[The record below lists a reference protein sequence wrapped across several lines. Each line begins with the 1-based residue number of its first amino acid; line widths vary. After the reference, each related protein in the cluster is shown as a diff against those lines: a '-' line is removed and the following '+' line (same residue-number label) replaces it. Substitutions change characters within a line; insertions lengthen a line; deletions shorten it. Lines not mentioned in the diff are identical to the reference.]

1 MKRISIIF
9 LLLIALTASAQSD
22 FDIAQE
28 FMSKKGVTLSKDNKA
43 STRGEDKPYSIFNG
57 EDGKGFAIV
66 ANGIVIGYS
75 TENTCDGYPFP
86 SVATTRGILDPKTPI
101 DYMVKCTWDFN
112 NKPYNDQTPIVIND
126 KWEEVHSQNG
136 CGATALAQIMYYY
149 KNKGCE
155 ALRMTEFENNKYPTL
170 EALPATTFN
179 WDLILP
185 KYEYYKGSGSKNYTE
200 EQGEE
205 IAKLMKYVGYAV
217 STQYSYKGSGSW
229 LDPQDFVPL
238 GFSRESYSTLD
249 NPGIGQLSDKKLEE
263 IFDKELE
270 KGRPVIMAGYYING
284 GGHYYI
290 IDGRDDTG
298 RYHVNLGSNGFSDGY
313 YIISQ
318 ELYLSGQSVD
328 GLLYRLANVFCVVPI
343 MPSSWVIP
351 TDIKIAKENR
361 ISNGAVYN
369 LQGQKVGDSLEGL
382 PKGIY
387 IKDGKKHVV
396 K

>member
-1 MKRISIIF
+1 MRTVSFIVS
-9 LLLIALTASAQSD
+9 LLFALTASAQSD

-43 STRGEDKPYSIFNG
+43 STRGEDKPYSIFNA

-101 DYMVKCTWDFN
+101 DYMVKCTWGQGN
-112 NKPYNDQTPIVIND
+112 PYNKQTPFGRCA
-126 KWEEVHSQNG
+126 G
-136 CGATALAQIMYYY
+136 CGAIALAQVMYYY
-149 KNKGCE
+149 KNEGCK
-155 ALRMTEFENNKYPTL
+155 ALPKVKSEDEDEYPTL
-170 EALPATTFN
+170 EALPKTTFN

-185 KYEYYKGSGSKNYTE
+185 HYTFALNDSNINYTY
-200 EQGEE
+200 EQVMEVT
-205 IAKLMKYVGYAV
+205 KLIKYVGYAV
-217 STQYSYKGSGSW
+217 KMTYTKSGSGAW
-229 LDPQDFVPL
+229 LEPQYLTSL
-238 GFSRESYSTLD
+238 GFSNQSYWTCD
-249 NPGIGQLSDKKLEE
+249 NPGMGKLSDSDLEA

-270 KGRPVIMAGYYING
+270 KGRPVIMAGYPKEG
-284 GGHYYI
+284 AGHYFV

-298 RYHVNLGSNGFSDGY
+298 RYHVNCGNYGLGNGY
-313 YIISQ
+313 YMISQ
-318 ELYLSGQSVD
+318 DMFFANNGEEIK
-328 GLLYRLANVFCVVPI
+328 GLVGMLDRVFCVVPI

-351 TDIKIAKENR
+351 TDIKIVKENR
-361 ISNGAVYN
+361 VSNGMVYN
-369 LQGQKVGDSLEGL
+369 LQGQKVGVSLEGL

-387 IKDGKKHVV
+387 IKDGKKYIV

>member
-1 MKRISIIF
+1 MRTVSFIVS
-9 LLLIALTASAQSD
+9 LLFALTLSAQSD

-28 FMSKKGVTLSKDNKA
+28 FMSKKGVTLSKENKA

-101 DYMVKCTWDFN
+101 DYLVKCTWGQG
-112 NKPYNDQTPIVIND
+112 KPYNDSVPLRVND
-126 KWEEVHSQNG
+126 KGEEVRCYSG
-136 CGATALAQIMYYY
+136 CGATAVAQVMYYY

-155 ALRMTEFENNKYPTL
+155 ALPKFVKQTGLTL
-170 EALPATTFN
+170 EALPETTFN

-185 KYEYYKGSGSKNYTE
+185 KYEYYYGSKWKNYDETH
-200 EQGEE
+200 GRE
-205 IAKLMKYVGYAV
+205 IAKLMKYVGYALK
-217 STQYSYKGSGSW
+217 TSYHYNGSGSW
-229 LDPQDFVPL
+229 IEPEYLLPL
-238 GFSRESYSTLD
+238 GFSEESYTTRHD
-249 NPGIGQLSDKKLEE
+249 PGMGNLSDSDLEA

-270 KGRPVIMAGYYING
+270 KGRPVIMAGYQIDG
-284 GGHYYI
+284 GGHYYV

-298 RYHVNLGSNGFSDGY
+298 RYHVNRGGNGQNDGY

-318 ELYLSGQSVD
+318 DLFFGTDKGEVD
-328 GLLYRLANVFCVVPI
+328 GLLYELDRVFCVVPI
-343 MPSSWVIP
+343 MPKGWVIP
-351 TDIKIAKENR
+351 TDIETVKEDR
-361 ISNGAVYN
+361 VSNGMVYN
-369 LQGQKVGDSLEGL
+369 LQGQKVGVLLEGL

-387 IKDGKKHVV
+387 IKDGKKYIV